1 MAPLVPE
8 IHVSKLEL
16 SLEDDLGKK
25 FPYNLALFS
34 LSGVEGEVEMYR
46 IYKEIRTETSPL
58 LLLNFSLSESSRLS
72 PGKLHREKT
81 CLPGF

>member
-16 SLEDDLGKK
+16 SLVDDLGKK

-46 IYKEIRTETSPL
+46 IYKEIRTETSP
-58 LLLNFSLSESSRLS
+58 
-72 PGKLHREKT
+72 
-81 CLPGF
+81 